1 MATPNPNITTFSRV
15 QQRYSTGF
23 SMWMFSEPTTRTS
36 IDAATLQTPYLEFAS
51 DSMFATA
58 SYLTAGYDAPL
69 DQDHSTV
76 PNVIMPLNQQ
86 NVFKAGANDYLL
98 PSSIIPDTLSILVF
112 PVKAVPLN
120 LNIAFDNEDENEIE
134 TASSRCGALASGLKC
149 KTPSLH
155 YLLAVTTI
163 VAATT
168 NPPPAATKR
177 FACNHPG
184 CGRSFDRRFN
194 LHTHEKTHKPE
205 QARPFVCSKA
215 QCGKAFT
222 RKHYLQRHKAS
233 VHKGE
238 RKFACSKCLK
248 SFSRQDGLSR
258 HLTNGLVRNRI
269 S

>member
-1 MATPNPNITTFSRV
+1 
-15 QQRYSTGF
+15 
-23 SMWMFSEPTTRTS
+23 
-36 IDAATLQTPYLEFAS
+36 
-51 DSMFATA
+51 
-58 SYLTAGYDAPL
+58 
-69 DQDHSTV
+69 
-76 PNVIMPLNQQ
+76 MPLNQQ
-86 NVFKAGANDYLL
+86 NVFKAGANDYSL

-134 TASSRCGALASGLKC
+134 TASSRCGALASGHRSHRHILKSITT
-149 KTPSLH
+149 KTIDSALKKIPFQ
-155 YLLAVTTI
+155 LAVTTI